1 MFLVLG
7 DPFLLAKVPAT
18 LAVEERLLAVLP
30 LGVRGHLVV
39 AHDLTKN
46 QLIINKNRLALKIS
60 PPPQKKIFVK
70 TQESLYILI
79 LNAEFPEI

>member
-60 PPPQKKIFVK
+60 PTPSPKKY
-70 TQESLYILI
+70 L
-79 LNAEFPEI
+79 

>member
-60 PPPQKKIFVK
+60 PPPPKKNIC
-70 TQESLYILI
+70 E
-79 LNAEFPEI
+79 NAKKVYTY